1 MSKLMN
7 QDNPWYAQLPPAP
20 AFPHWLLDPEYYSC
34 SPMVLGIDEATHC
47 KLALLD
53 ATKRVVEVGGDLT
66 IDYDKTRRR
75 LASPWHTSWRSTR
88 WTWWLLSA
96 MPVTARGLHAPII
109 SRPNSTEDNSHRIA
123 RTTISSVFLVSDYT
137 HQNREKARRVNEMDV
152 ELHGE
157 RGRGYPSHHVGVKDR
172 PMAIGRTTVVAFE
185 THRGGKILLTL
196 GEAFSIRNHS
206 EEFKGDRGSH
216 DGFLLQLKKKVI
228 WL

>member
-1 MSKLMN
+1 
-7 QDNPWYAQLPPAP
+7 
-20 AFPHWLLDPEYYSC
+20 
-34 SPMVLGIDEATHC
+34 MVLGIGEATHY

-75 LASPWHTSWRSTR
+75 LAYPWHTSWRSTR
-88 WTWWLLSA
+88 RTWWLLSA
-96 MPVTARGLHAPII
+96 MPEK
-109 SRPNSTEDNSHRIA
+109 EDIQA
-123 RTTISSVFLVSDYT
+123 IML
-137 HQNREKARRVNEMDV
+137 
-152 ELHGE
+152 
-157 RGRGYPSHHVGVKDR
+157 DR

>member
-1 MSKLMN
+1 
-7 QDNPWYAQLPPAP
+7 
-20 AFPHWLLDPEYYSC
+20 
-34 SPMVLGIDEATHC
+34 MVLGVGEATHC

-75 LASPWHTSWRSTR
+75 LAYPWHTSWRSTR

-109 SRPNSTEDNSHRIA
+109 S
-123 RTTISSVFLVSDYT
+123 
-137 HQNREKARRVNEMDV
+137 
-152 ELHGE
+152 
-157 RGRGYPSHHVGVKDR
+157 RGYPSHHVGVKDR